1 MKSLLYNMGY
11 FIRESRKVIHLNLI
25 SNLVSI
31 LGTGL
36 ILFLLGMVLTGGSIG
51 NRLVTELEGEAQISA
66 YFPADT
72 TNEGAK
78 QLKEQ
83 VSGLEGVREVRLV
96 DKSEAQEKMK
106 GVLGEEARILELFDH
121 NPFEAYL
128 EIGIEIG
135 DVDAVTDRIAALDG
149 IEYIRNNRD
158 VLIQLKGITNA
169 LTVLGYLVMAAVG
182 ITTVIILS
190 HMIRQGIYNNKEQI
204 NTLRLLGAPNGFIN
218 FPYISVGLLM
228 TLAGGV
234 ISAILMVL
242 LINGAYEQ
250 MNGILPFLP
259 LPAKEELI
267 TRMVVLLPAIS
278 LVLGLLGSVI
288 GLSSIRDNEG

>member
-1 MKSLLYNMGY
+1 MKSFIYNLGY
-11 FIRESRKVIHLNLI
+11 FVREAKKVIRLNLI

-51 NRLVTELEGEAQISA
+51 NRLVTVLSEEAQISA
-66 YFPADT
+66 YFPADMT
-72 TNEGAK
+72 TEGAE
-78 QLKEQ
+78 QLKAQ
-83 VSGLEGVREVRLV
+83 VLGLNGVREVRLV

-135 DVDAVTDRIAALDG
+135 EVDAVTERISALDG
-149 IEYIRNNRD
+149 IEYIRNNRE
-158 VLIQLKGITNA
+158 VLVQLKGITSA
-169 LTVLGYLVMAAVG
+169 LTVLGYLVMAAVS

-190 HMIRQGIYNNKEQI
+190 HMIRQGIYNNREQI
-204 NTLRLLGAPNGFIN
+204 NTLRLLGAPNGFIS
-218 FPYISVGLLM
+218 FPYISVGLFM

-234 ISAILMVL
+234 LSVVLMVL
-242 LINGAYEQ
+242 LINGAYEH

-259 LPAKEELI
+259 LPSKEELI
-267 TRMVVLLPAIS
+267 TRMLVLLPVIS
-278 LVLGLLGSVI
+278 LVLGLLGSWI
-288 GLSSIRDNEG
+288 GLSSIGDSES